1 MKQSLKH
8 QQNQP
13 NELLSDSREKNL
25 NHNEIYSVVI
35 QVFSATKIIFH
46 NFVCF
51 WIKQATE
58 AWYSLVN
65 LGVCRKQYQLVVMS
79 MLTWS
84 VKVWKFRWD
93 QSFQLKTAI
102 GEIRPGSYLV
112 LKDFFSSSNFFV
124 QFRKKYT
131 TAKYLLMEK
140 N

>member
-8 QQNQP
+8 QQNQL

-35 QVFSATKIIFH
+35 QVFSTTKIIFH

-51 WIKQATE
+51 WIKQTTE
-58 AWYSLVN
+58 AWYNLVN

-102 GEIRPGSYLV
+102 GEIRPGSYLEWFW
-112 LKDFFSSSNFFV
+112 KMP
-124 QFRKKYT
+124 RKTFEIRKIPYNYDCY
-131 TAKYLLMEK
+131 KK
-140 N
+140 RF